1 MLKVHFCIGQ
11 PWCKKNPPN
20 YFDVTMGSYDGAET
34 CELVGLFILHKLST
48 LGINLGLYRDDG
60 LGVSCKPKRQIEN
73 LKKQICKTFDDLGLK
88 ITIDANLSTVD
99 FLDVTLELKTG
110 LYKPYMKPNNTLQY
124 VHTSSNHPK
133 HIIDNIPKG
142 VERRLYYVA

>member
-1 MLKVHFCIGQ
+1 M
-11 PWCKKNPPN
+11 
-20 YFDVTMGSYDGAET
+20 
-34 CELVGLFILHKLST
+34 
-48 LGINLGLYRDDG
+48 
-60 LGVSCKPKRQIEN
+60 
-73 LKKQICKTFDDLGLK
+73 GLK

-142 VERRLYYVA
+142 VERRLCQISSNEDVFLKAIPPYQEALHRAGHTYELKYTPPKPETPRKK